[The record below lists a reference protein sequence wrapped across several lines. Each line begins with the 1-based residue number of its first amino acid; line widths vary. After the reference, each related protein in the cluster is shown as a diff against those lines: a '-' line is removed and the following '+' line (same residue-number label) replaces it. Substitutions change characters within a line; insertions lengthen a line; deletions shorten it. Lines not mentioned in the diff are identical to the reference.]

1 MADEISARV
10 DRLELPFDARGL
22 DEYGVSKWHLRV
34 AFRVLGLLY
43 RNYFRAHAEGT
54 ARLFPV
60 VREELP
66 AHRCVYGVKSGYLGG
81 EAPVLGL
88 KVAGFWPANRGKG
101 LPAHQAL
108 VVLTDPETGVPTAI
122 MDANHITTCCS
133 Q

>member
-1 MADEISARV
+1 M
-10 DRLELPFDARGL
+10 G
-22 DEYGVSKWHLRV
+22 
-34 AFRVLGLLY
+34 RVLFLNRTELVELLTLE
-43 RNYFRAHAEGT
+43 RTIEAVESAFRAHAEGS

-81 EAPVLGL
+81 EAPMLGL

-122 MDANHITTCCS
+122 MDANHITTS
-133 Q
+133 TAAEIR